1 MSRNK
6 KLLLGLVGLLFL
18 VLSAWGV
25 AKWRAHRAEG
35 SGKAAPSGQ
44 QWQCPMHPQVISDR
58 PGDCPICN
66 MKLVPI
72 TAPTPA
78 ASAPAAGPRKVKF
91 YRSPM
96 NPAQTSPVPRKDEM
110 GMDYVPVYE
119 DEAAAG
125 AAPAPAG
132 YAPIQ
137 LSPERQQLLGLKTV
151 EVKAVPLSAKLRT
164 TGRVAY
170 NETLQHHV
178 HARFEGYVEQIYAD
192 FTGKFVKKGEP
203 LAAVYS
209 PELLAAETEYLIAL
223 GSRQLPL
230 LSAAQGKAPEHG
242 VDLVASAR
250 QKLRLW
256 NISDADIQALA
267 RRGQPSET
275 LKLYAPISGY
285 VINKTA
291 VHGMRIKPDE
301 ALFEIVD
308 LSRVWVLA
316 DVYEY
321 ELPRLRL
328 GQTATMTLPYWPD
341 RSWTG
346 RITYIYPAIDPKTR
360 TVKVRLEVANPRN
373 DLKAEM
379 FATVLIAAEPRTVL
393 ALPEDAVL
401 ETGTRRIVFVAQ
413 EEGRLLPREVVT
425 GDRADRQI
433 EIKSGLKEGERVA
446 LGAAF
451 LVDSESRLQ
460 SAIAAGGVP

>member
-6 KLLLGLVGLLFL
+6 KRLLAFLGVLFIAL
-18 VLSAWGV
+18 GGWAVL
-25 AKWRAHRAEG
+25 WRSNAHRPAKE
-35 SGKAAPSGQ
+35 SKALSSSQ
-44 QWQCPMHPQVISDR
+44 QWQCPMHPQVVSDQ

-72 TAPTPA
+72 AAAAPVVA
-78 ASAPAAGPRKVKF
+78 APADRPRKLKF

-96 NPAQTSPVPRKDEM
+96 NPAQTSPEPRKDEM

-119 DEAAAG
+119 DEPG
-125 AAPAPAG
+125 AAPVPTGFAT
-132 YAPIQ
+132 IQ
-137 LSPERQQLLGLKTV
+137 LSPERQQLLGLKTI
-151 EVKAVPLSAKLRT
+151 EVKSAPLSARLRT

-170 NETLQHHV
+170 DETRQHHV
-178 HARFEGYVEQIYAD
+178 HARYEGYIEQIYAD

-209 PELLAAETEYLIAL
+209 PELLAAESEYLIAL
-223 GSRQLPL
+223 GSRQVPL
-230 LSAAQGKAPEHG
+230 LGPQSKGPQHG

-256 NISDADIQALA
+256 NISDADIQALE
-267 RRGQPSET
+267 RRGQPSQT

-285 VINKTA
+285 VINKT
-291 VHGMRIKPDE
+291 VVRGMRIKPDE
-301 ALFEIVD
+301 ALFELVD

-321 ELPRLRL
+321 ELPRLHL
-328 GQTATMTLPYWPD
+328 GQSATMTLPYWPD

-346 RITYIYPAIDPKTR
+346 RITYIYPAVDPKTR
-360 TVKVRLEVANPRN
+360 TIKVRLEVANPQN

-379 FATVLIAAEPRTVL
+379 FATVLIEAEPRT
-393 ALPEDAVL
+393 ALVIPEEAVL
-401 ETGTRRIVFVAQ
+401 ETGTRRLVFVAQ
-413 EEGRLLPREVVT
+413 EGGRLQPREVIT
-425 GDRADRQI
+425 GDRADRQV

-460 SAIAAGGVP
+460 SATGSGGAP